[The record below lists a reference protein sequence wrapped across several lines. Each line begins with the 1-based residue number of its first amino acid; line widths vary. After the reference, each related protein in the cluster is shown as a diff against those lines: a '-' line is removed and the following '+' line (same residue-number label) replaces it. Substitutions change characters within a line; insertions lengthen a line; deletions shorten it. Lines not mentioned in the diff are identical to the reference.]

1 MATSTRPQLS
11 FSGEQDRSF
20 EHLIAGLST
29 RLITL
34 DADHLNG
41 EIESAQQSV
50 CEAFGFDRSTLT
62 LWDEDAKTF
71 IVSYSWARPG
81 FESAKEIGDRDL
93 TWFAGQVLS
102 GEGVCFARV
111 SELPPEAA
119 QDVKVLGRLL
129 GKSNITIPLRSG
141 IRVLGSLAF
150 STLRY
155 EREWP
160 DLLVDRLH
168 LVAELFSNAVMRT
181 RSAKQLLESQQQMAL
196 AVESAELGFW
206 TWNPRR
212 EEIWASERTLNLFG
226 RSRDTGLS
234 YEDFINAVHP
244 DDRANV
250 QDSIAAAALLP
261 MEFRL
266 EHRISR
272 PDGSVRWV
280 STRGRSDADESGKSV
295 RLSGVVIDI
304 SERKLADERF
314 RLAVESSPTAMVMV
328 NSSGIIVMANA
339 QVERIFGYRRE
350 ELVGKSVDMLIPRRF
365 LDGHPSHRAEF
376 AGRPVARPMGAGR
389 ELFGL
394 RKDGSEFRVDIG
406 LNPIRTDE
414 GSFVLTSVTDVTD
427 RVEALEAVRRS
438 EKLFRTVANS
448 APVLIWMSGTDKLVT
463 FLNAGWLA
471 FTGRKLEDELGEGWA
486 AGVHPD
492 DLQQCLKTYS
502 RAFDARVDFEMEY
515 RLRRHDGQY
524 RWIVDHGAP
533 MLESDG
539 TFRGY
544 VGSCLDITDRRQS
557 EQELIDANKSLL
569 EANQRIGT
577 LKEQLEQENVYL
589 KKEIVVER
597 NHFEVIGR
605 SEPIRRV
612 LVKVEQVAPTV
623 STVLLLGETGTGKE
637 LIARAIHRN
646 SKRKDRLMVKVN
658 CAALPA
664 SLVESEL
671 FGREKGAFTGAL
683 TREIGRFEL
692 AHDSTIFLDEI
703 GELPLELQ
711 AKLLRVLQEGEFE
724 RLGSSRTIHVDA
736 RLIAATSRDLE
747 AAVRAGKFREDLYYR
762 LNVFPIHI
770 PPLRERRED
779 IPILTWHFLREL
791 GNRMG
796 REIES
801 VRAGTM
807 TSFQGYSWPGNVR
820 ELRNVIERHLI
831 TNPGPTFEA
840 ELPEAIRV
848 GAHDGGGTLEEVEK
862 NHILRV
868 LELTSWRVRGHDGAA
883 EILNLKA
890 TTLESRM
897 KKLGIARKLPL

>member
-1 MATSTRPQLS
+1 MATNTRPQLS
-11 FSGEQDRSF
+11 YSREQDFSF
-20 EHLIAGLST
+20 ERLIAGLSD
-29 RLITL
+29 RLIIL
-34 DADHLNG
+34 DADQLDG

-50 CEAFGFDRSTLT
+50 CEALGFDRSTLT

-71 IVSYSWARPG
+71 IISHSWARPG
-81 FESAKEIGDRDL
+81 FESAKEIRDRDL
-93 TWFAGQVLS
+93 TWFPSQVLS

-119 QDVKVLGRLL
+119 QDLKILGRLQP
-129 GKSNITIPLRSG
+129 KSNITIPLRSG

-160 DLLVDRLH
+160 HLLVDRLH
-168 LVAELFSNAVMRT
+168 LIAELFSNAVVRT
-181 RSAKQLLESQQQMAL
+181 RAAKELLESQQQMGL
-196 AVESAELGFW
+196 AVEAAELGFW
-206 TWNPRR
+206 TWNPKR
-212 EEIWASERTLNLFG
+212 EEIWASERTLALFG
-226 RSRDTGLS
+226 RSRNIGLT
-234 YEDFINAVHP
+234 YEDFLNAVHS
-244 DDRANV
+244 DDRTNV
-250 QDSIAAAALLP
+250 QGSIAAAALLP

-266 EHRISR
+266 EHRIVRS
-272 PDGSVRWV
+272 DGTVRWV
-280 STRGRSDADESGKSV
+280 STRGRSDADETGKSA
-295 RLSGVVIDI
+295 RLSGVVIDVTD
-304 SERKLADERF
+304 RKLADERF

-328 NSSGIIVMANA
+328 NSAGKVVMANA

-350 ELVGKSVDMLIPRRF
+350 ELVGQSVDMLVPKLF
-365 LDGHPSHRAEF
+365 VEGQPASGAGFAGHPIVKALDT
-376 AGRPVARPMGAGR
+376 GR
-389 ELFGL
+389 EIHGL

-406 LNPIRTDE
+406 LNPIQTDE
-414 GSFVLTSVTDVTD
+414 GSFALTSITDITD
-427 RVEALEAVRRS
+427 RVAALEVARNS
-438 EKLFRTVANS
+438 ERVFRTIANS

-463 FLNAGWLA
+463 FLNARWLA
-471 FTGRKLEDELGEGWA
+471 FTGRTLEEELGEGWA
-486 AGVHPD
+486 SGVHPD
-492 DLQQCLKTYS
+492 DLPDCVRTYS
-502 RAFDARVDFEMEY
+502 AAFDARVEFEMEY
-515 RLRRHDGQY
+515 RLRRFDGQY
-524 RWIVDHGAP
+524 RWIVDHGVP
-533 MLESDG
+533 MLEPDG

-544 VGSCLDITDRRQS
+544 VGSCLDFTDRRQS

-569 EANQRIGT
+569 EANQQIVK
-577 LKEQLEQENVYL
+577 LKEKLEQENVYL
-589 KKEIVVER
+589 QEEIIVER

-612 LVKVEQVAPTV
+612 LMKAEQVAPTV
-623 STVLLLGETGTGKE
+623 SAVLLLGETGTGKE

-770 PPLRERRED
+770 PPLRERRDD

-796 REIES
+796 RQIDS
-801 VRAGTM
+801 VRTGTM
-807 TSFQGYSWPGNVR
+807 TSFQSYSWPGNVR

-831 TNPGPTFEA
+831 TNPGPAFEA

-848 GAHDGGGTLEEVEK
+848 ATHDGGGTLEEVER
-862 NHILRV
+862 NHIVRV
-868 LELTSWRVRGHDGAA
+868 LELTAWRVRGHDGAA

-897 KKLGIARKLPL
+897 KKLGIARKLTL